1 MIIKIIDF
9 NKFSNAKDVKEN
21 NIAATLL
28 KIQERK
34 TQKGSSYA
42 IIKLTDLSS
51 VFELF
56 IFSDIL
62 ELNRNSLVEGNSF
75 IITFK

>member
-1 MIIKIIDF
+1 MIIKLLILINLILMNDI
-9 NKFSNAKDVKEN
+9 KEK

-34 TQKGSSYA
+34 TQKGNSYA
-42 IIKLTDLSS
+42 IIKFTDLSS

-62 ELNRNSLVEGNSF
+62 ELNRNFN
-75 IITFK
+75 